1 MRGNERFVKE
11 HVKHV
16 NPSFIVLDSIV
27 EPLEFLSINLNLT
40 QHQIGIRQKIILTSS
55 TPHASKVFTT
65 PIMTFE
71 EISNQ

>member
-1 MRGNERFVKE
+1 MKGSERSIKE
-11 HVKHV
+11 HVKHI

-40 QHQIGIRQKIILTSS
+40 PHEIGIRQKIILTSS
-55 TPHASKVFTT
+55 TPHVSKVFTT
-65 PIMTFE
+65 PITTLE